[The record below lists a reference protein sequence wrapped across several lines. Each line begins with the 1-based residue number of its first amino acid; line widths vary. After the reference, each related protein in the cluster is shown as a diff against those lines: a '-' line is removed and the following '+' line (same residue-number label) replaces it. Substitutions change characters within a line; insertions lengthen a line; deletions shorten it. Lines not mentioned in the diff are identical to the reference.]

1 MLCTAYHRVMAS
13 PPGLSGAPPKNGSSW
28 HYQSNANALQ
38 STPRIQDLAVNLE
51 GSPDAYETLI
61 VEPPQGMEHRGI
73 LMFVG
78 ELRSAPASWR
88 YLLSLVASTL
98 RHAYYAPSTTK
109 RRDHFAEALHAA
121 NKALGNEAK
130 AGQDQWYG
138 NVAFVAATIVNNHL
152 YVSAAGAGRALLI
165 RDGSPQAIEAQ
176 AESTNAAFSAVAQ
189 GSLKRGD
196 TVALLPASNLHYI
209 EELGVLRDT
218 TTQKEFL
225 KKIRSDR
232 GGALLIVYA
241 QDTPAILDAKRVLGL
256 KPALISPS
264 EVLKQLAHFMPD
276 PARIIK
282 ATETLQPFMWPP
294 ASLPKLKLLQSLRLP
309 SFHIPY
315 FSRIRIMPKVAVISS
330 A

>member
-1 MLCTAYHRVMAS
+1 MLCTAYHRVMAR
-13 PPGLSGAPPKNGSSW
+13 PPGVSGAPPKNGSSW

-78 ELRSAPASWR
+78 ELRSAPASSR

-98 RHAYYAPSTTK
+98 RHAYYAPSGAK
-109 RRDHFAEALHAA
+109 RRDHFAEALHAT

-138 NVAFVAATIVNNHL
+138 NVAFVAAAIVDNHL
-152 YVSAAGAGRALLI
+152 YVSVAGAGRALLI
-165 RDGSPQAIEAQ
+165 RDGLPQAIEAQ

-189 GSLKRGD
+189 GSLRRGD

-209 EELGVLRDT
+209 EELGALQNT
-218 TTQKEFL
+218 TTQSEFL

-232 GGALLIVYA
+232 GGALLILYA
-241 QDTPAILDAKRVLGL
+241 QNTSAILDTKRTLGL

-282 ATETLQPFMWPP
+282 AAETLQPFVRPP
-294 ASLPKLKLLQSLRLP
+294 ASLSKLKLLQSLRLP
-309 SFHIPY
+309 DRNAPVVRAGLPSFHIP
-315 FSRIRIMPKVAVISS
+315 SS
-330 A
+330 